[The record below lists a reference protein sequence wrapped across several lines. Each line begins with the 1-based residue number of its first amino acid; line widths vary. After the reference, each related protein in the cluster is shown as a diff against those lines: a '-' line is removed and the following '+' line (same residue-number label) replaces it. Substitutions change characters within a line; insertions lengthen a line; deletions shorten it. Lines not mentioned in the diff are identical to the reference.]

1 MQTTPDGRVVQAPTV
16 NHRPGQLAVSIGVL
30 LASALMM
37 WGASDIPSD
46 AGYAGV
52 GPNFLPWLA
61 ALALAACGATL
72 LWQAWRGAFNDMP
85 EPSGAPHGDWHALA
99 WVVAG
104 VAANA
109 TLIER
114 LGFIASCGLC
124 FALAVRGL
132 RIAEGKS
139 SGTFAQTMK
148 DLLVGFAIAAPVFW
162 LFTKVLAVN
171 LPALTTTG
179 WL

>member
-1 MQTTPDGRVVQAPTV
+1 MQTTPDGRSVQAAAV
-16 NHRPGQLAVSIGVL
+16 SHRTGQLALSAGIL
-30 LASALMM
+30 LAAACMA
-37 WGASDIPSD
+37 WGASQIPSD

-52 GPNFLPWLA
+52 GPNFLPWVVTV
-61 ALALAACGATL
+61 ALATCGARL
-72 LWQAWRGAFNDMP
+72 FWQAWHGAFDDMP
-85 EPSGAPHGDWHALA
+85 EPSGAPHGDWHAVA
-99 WVVAG
+99 WVVGG

-109 TLIER
+109 ALIESI
-114 LGFIASCGLC
+114 GFIASCGLC

-132 RIAEGKS
+132 RLAEGKA
-139 SGTFAQTMK
+139 SGSFAGSMK
-148 DLLVGFAIAAPVFW
+148 DLLTGFAIAAPVFW

>member
-1 MQTTPDGRVVQAPTV
+1 MQTTPDRQAIQMPVV
-16 NHRPGQLAVSIGVL
+16 NHRLGQSGVAAGVL
-30 LASALMM
+30 LSAAFMA
-37 WGASDIPSD
+37 WGASTISSD

-52 GPNFLPWLA
+52 GPNFLPWISA
-61 ALALAACGATL
+61 FALAVCGSL
-72 LWQAWRGAFNDMP
+72 LMWQAWRGGYAEMP
-85 EPSGAPHGDWHALA
+85 EPSGLAHGDWPALA

-109 TLIER
+109 TLIEH

-124 FALAVRGL
+124 YAFAVRGL
-132 RIAEGKS
+132 RVAEGKP
-139 SGTFAQTMK
+139 GGDLRKAMQ
-148 DLLVGFAIAAPVFW
+148 DLLIGFCISAPVFW

-171 LPALTTTG
+171 LPALTSTS